1 MLISLFAASVRFAVG
16 GGGAEWVRPP
26 DLKSGGPWFK
36 TSTLPLSGFVL
47 GSPEFNSTTARCVN
61 GQPVSLSPVGIPKSL
76 QYGFF
81 AIYVIIVSS
90 AVLNTFHTRIKL
102 ITLLTFMLL
111 LCFSPLSL

>member
-47 GSPEFNSTTARCVN
+47 GSPEFNSTTARCVT
-61 GQPVSLSPVGIPKSL
+61 GQPVSLSPVGIPKSV
-76 QYGFF
+76 QYVFF

-102 ITLLTFMLL
+102 ITLLTLMLL